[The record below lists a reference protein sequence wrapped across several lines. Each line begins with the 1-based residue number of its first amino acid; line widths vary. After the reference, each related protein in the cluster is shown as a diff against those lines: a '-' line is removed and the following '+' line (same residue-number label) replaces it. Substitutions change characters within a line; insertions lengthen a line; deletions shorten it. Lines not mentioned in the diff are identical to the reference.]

1 MIDARQLTHGAAQ
14 LAAENNPSFSRPL
27 ARRVALEAT
36 PESNI
41 HEISR
46 KATQSPINQ
55 PLAFGSYVAPKS
67 PHYGVM
73 ISLLSG
79 TLFLQE
85 G

>member
-1 MIDARQLTHGAAQ
+1 MIDVRQLTHGAAQ

-46 KATQSPINQ
+46 KATQSPMNQ
-55 PLAFGSYVAPKS
+55 PASIWELRSLSPKS
-67 PHYGVM
+67 LHVNP
-73 ISLLSG
+73 S
-79 TLFLQE
+79 T
-85 G
+85 